1 MSRFQSFDIPDHRPL
16 VPARLAALRSKL
28 QDLEAEALL
37 IPRTDA
43 YLGEFIAPA
52 DERLAWATGFTGSAG
67 TCLLLPDR
75 AILFLD
81 GRYLEQGRAQTNPSE
96 FEIADIHR
104 CGPTEWIR
112 NHLKAGMAIAAD
124 PWLHSIAFLRRVE
137 RAGVQVLRI
146 DSNPV
151 DELWADRPAVP
162 SEPVRALPPDLAGEE
177 SQAKRERLARVLRK
191 DGLAGSLIASP
202 DSICWLFNLRGND
215 TPHAPLVHARAVLRS
230 DGEATL
236 LINPQR
242 LGNAARNRLGDGVR
256 LAKPSALGGALASFD
271 GEHLAIDPQT
281 VPDSLRLLAEAR
293 GAIPADRPDPTSVP
307 KALKNPAELGGMR
320 RAHQLDGTAM
330 ATFLA
335 WLDRRWPEGNLTEI
349 EAAEEL
355 ERCRIASGELAD
367 ISFDTISASGP
378 NAALPHYRVSRASN
392 RLLRRGE
399 LLLVDSGGQYAT
411 GTTDITRTVALG
423 EVPDEAR
430 TAYTLVLRA
439 MIRLSTL
446 EFPGYASGMA
456 LDAVAREILWREGL
470 DYAHSTGHGV
480 GAGLCV
486 HEGPFAISPRG
497 PNATRPLQPGLVLS
511 NEPGIYVPGAYG
523 VRIENL
529 LACREVVPAEGGR
542 PARLAFETLTLAPI
556 DLRPVRPELLEP
568 AERRWLDAYHA
579 RVQAE
584 ISPLVDPDTR
594 KWLNRACRPL
604 APRDAA

>member
-1 MSRFQSFDIPDHRPL
+1 MARFQSFDIPDHRPH
-16 VPARLAALRSKL
+16 VPARLTALRSKL

-37 IPRTDA
+37 IPRSDA
-43 YLGEFIAPA
+43 YLGEFIAAA

-67 TCLLLPDR
+67 TCLLLSDR

-81 GRYLEQGRAQTNPSE
+81 GRYLEQGRAQTDPSL
-96 FEIADIHR
+96 FEIADIHST
-104 CGPTEWIR
+104 GPTAWIKD
-112 NHLKAGMAIAAD
+112 NFKAGAAIAAD

-137 RAGVQVLRI
+137 RAGAQVLRM

-151 DELWADRPAVP
+151 DEIWVDRPAPP
-162 SEPVRALPPDLAGEE
+162 SRPVRPLPPDLSGEE
-177 SQAKRERLARVLRK
+177 SRAKRERLARALRT
-191 DGLAGSLIASP
+191 DGLAGALIASP
-202 DSICWLFNLRGND
+202 DSVCWLFNLRGGD
-215 TPHAPLVHARAVLRS
+215 TPHTPLVHARAVLRS

-236 LINPQR
+236 LIDPPR
-242 LGNAARNRLGDGVR
+242 IGNAVRSRLGDDVR
-256 LAKPSALGGALASFD
+256 VASPSALDSALATFE
-271 GEHLAIDPQT
+271 GERLGIDPHAA
-281 VPDSLRLLAEAR
+281 PDSLRLLAEAR
-293 GAIPADRPDPTSVP
+293 GAIPADTPDPTLVP
-307 KALKNPAELGGMR
+307 KARKNRAELEGMR
-320 RAHQLDGTAM
+320 RAHQLDGAAM
-330 ATFLA
+330 AAFLA
-335 WLDRRWPEGNLTEI
+335 WLDRRWPEGDLTEI

-355 ERCRIASGELAD
+355 ERRRIVSGELAD

-392 RLLRRGE
+392 RTLRRGE
-399 LLLVDSGGQYAT
+399 LLLVDSGGQYRT
-411 GTTDITRTVALG
+411 GTTDITRTIALG

-446 EFPGYASGMA
+446 EFPGYATGMA

-470 DYAHSTGHGV
+470 DYAHGTGHGV
-480 GAGLCV
+480 GAGLSV

-497 PNATRPLQPGLVLS
+497 PNASRPLQPGLVLS

-529 LACREVVPAEGGR
+529 LACREVVPAESGR

-579 RVQAE
+579 RVEAE
-584 ISPLVDPDTR
+584 ISPLADRDTR
-594 KWLNRACRPL
+594 AWLNRACRPL
-604 APRDAA
+604 TQRGAR